1 MLGEHLVGREVID
14 VGACGPPVHQCDGW
28 CSCRALHMANLE
40 FAEICKVDC
49 CSRGQR
55 WSRYFGFLCVVKSCQ
70 GDHHPVGVLEIVDG
84 KDLYL

>member
-1 MLGEHLVGREVID
+1 
-14 VGACGPPVHQCDGW
+14 
-28 CSCRALHMANLE
+28 MANLE
-40 FAEICKVDC
+40 FTEICKVDC